1 MCAFGVRLKFRQR
14 KMSLIQE
21 KYNFD
26 GNTKNYY
33 YYYYY
38 YYYYDFYYDETSK
51 IKKINYL

>member
-1 MCAFGVRLKFRQR
+1 
-14 KMSLIQE
+14 MSLIQE

>member
-38 YYYYDFYYDETSK
+38 YYYDFYYDETSK